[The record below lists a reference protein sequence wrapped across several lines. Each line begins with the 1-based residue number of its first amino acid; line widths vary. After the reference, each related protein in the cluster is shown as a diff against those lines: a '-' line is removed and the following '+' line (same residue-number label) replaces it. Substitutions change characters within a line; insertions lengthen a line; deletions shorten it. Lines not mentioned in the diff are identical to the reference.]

1 MTRSNTTL
9 LILGE
14 EPRSE
19 GLAEELI
26 LDGYR
31 VCRAQCPPELR
42 ARCAAE
48 SVDLV
53 ILESEPDQ
61 AVSLKTMRDLRAGE
75 LSPDVHPSM
84 RVLWVC
90 GGSDLEE
97 VLRAFGAG
105 ADDALRAPWVYAELR
120 ARVGALLR
128 RELGALPTVIR
139 YEALEINTTAHRAAF
154 GTVTLTLSRLEFLLL
169 THLARDPER
178 VYTKQEL
185 LNEVWGFR
193 SGGSTR
199 TLDSHACRL
208 RRKLTLAGAEGW
220 VNTEWGIGYRLA
232 PEPSGES
239 PRVEPEAI
247 TA

>member
-1 MTRSNTTL
+1 MTTSNMTL

-14 EPRSE
+14 ESRSE

-31 VCRAQCPPELR
+31 ACRAPGPMEFRVC
-42 ARCAAE
+42 CATE

-61 AVSLKTMRDLRAGE
+61 AASLKVLRDLRAGV
-75 LSPDVHPSM
+75 LSPEVHPNM
-84 RVLWVC
+84 RVLWLGA
-90 GGSDLEE
+90 GGDLEE
-97 VLRAFGAG
+97 VLRAFDAG

-120 ARVGALLR
+120 ARVEALLR
-128 RELGALPTVIR
+128 RELGVLPAVLR
-139 YEALEINTTAHRAAF
+139 YEALEINTTTHRAAF
-154 GTVTLTLSRLEFLLL
+154 GTVILTLSRLEFSLL

-185 LNEVWGFR
+185 LSEVWGFR
-193 SGGSTR
+193 SNGSTR

-232 PEPSGES
+232 PDGAREPQA
-239 PRVEPEAI
+239 EPPAI